1 MSPFIIFTIVLTIAY
16 ILYYATLITMDLKA
30 KSKEAEK
37 DNEII
42 SADDDEEYDS
52 GIISRNVVEDTV
64 SGGFNISEPS
74 DNNIIEEETDH
85 QENISSEDIS
95 EVPSASIPA
104 NEEEGDIAES
114 ADESQDDDSI
124 STIPFAGTTP
134 EEDGKEKPF
143 EETDAFNPDLAQP
156 QFGVSAIVGNPV
168 DAAVQKS
175 VDDINRILITNTK
188 PKGNLTTPEEFA
200 SVIQANRKNSNIE
213 HHDEYTQ
220 C

>member
-52 GIISRNVVEDTV
+52 GIISRSVVEDTV

-85 QENISSEDIS
+85 QENISSEEIS
-95 EVPSASIPA
+95 EVPSASLPA
-104 NEEEGDIAES
+104 NDEEGEIAES
-114 ADESQDDDSI
+114 ADESQDDSI
-124 STIPFAGTTP
+124 STIPFAGTAP
-134 EEDGKEKPF
+134 EEEGKEKPF

-156 QFGVSAIVGNPV
+156 QFGVSAIVGNSV

-175 VDDINRILITNTK
+175 VDDINRTLITNTR